1 MTDRR
6 TMAELLLRLLVLV
19 GFAFTS
25 NVEKTE
31 QLICFEKKVE
41 HNTLIM
47 VKQAVNTTHHVVFT
61 E

>member
-6 TMAELLLRLLVLV
+6 TMAEVLLRLLVLV

-31 QLICFEKKVE
+31 QLICFEKKVK
-41 HNTLIM
+41 HNTCGL
-47 VKQAVNTTHHVVFT
+47 T
-61 E
+61 